1 MKRRKDSFYLILALP
16 SLIVTLF
23 IFSTPLFTLISTAFK
38 DGGLELINVLT
49 DSYTY
54 RLLFFSITEALI
66 SAILSLLIALP
77 FALFF
82 SSYTF
87 FSRSLILAI
96 ANAAFA
102 LPSIIAVLGFIIWYG
117 NNGLLNKLISL
128 LSSGRINIHVLYSF
142 SAIILCHIYL
152 NFPLAF
158 SLLTTSFMNQSDE
171 EEKCSLSLGKSK
183 LQTFLRITLNK
194 SKGTIS
200 SSFLLIF
207 LYCFSS
213 FLIVMTLGGKTNYYT
228 IEAEIYRRTIID
240 GNNISA
246 ASLSLFSFTFLS
258 LLLLLVGYGKEKKK
272 IDRRIKELKKA
283 KGKKLLLSILLSLLI
298 LLFILPPILS
308 IFYRA
313 FFTKDGTFTLKAWL
327 AIINGGRNGISTSL
341 KAIINSIVIALFS
354 SFLSTHISQNL
365 ALASVKTKS
374 RLIPL
379 LSSLPIALGSV
390 SLGLGFSFF
399 SSALKVESEIG
410 RFIIIILSHTA
421 ITLPFSIRT
430 IMPGAKS
437 ISEELTLVSLTLNSG
452 KMKALRRVEYPLLKD
467 WRRRAFAFCFALSVG
482 ETNST
487 ISLGEGKI
495 TTLPILIYKMINQYN
510 YQGAAALSILL
521 IVLTVIVFV
530 LTERRKINVS
540 GS

>member
-16 SLIVTLF
+16 SLVVTLF

-38 DGGLELINVLT
+38 DGLVEMGNVLT

-87 FSRSLILAI
+87 FSRSFVLAI
-96 ANAAFA
+96 SNAAFA

-117 NNGLLNKLISL
+117 NNGLLNSFISL
-128 LSSGRINIHVLYSF
+128 LSGGSITIHFLYSF

-158 SLLTTSFMNQSDE
+158 SLLTTSFMNQSNE

-183 LQTFLRITLNK
+183 LQTFLRITLDKN
-194 SKGTIS
+194 KGTIS
-200 SSFLLIF
+200 STLLLIF

-228 IEAEIYRRTIID
+228 IEAEIYRRTMID
-240 GNNISA
+240 GNDISA
-246 ASLSLFSFTFLS
+246 ASLSLFSFAFLS
-258 LLLLLVGYGKEKKK
+258 LLLLIVGYGKEKKK
-272 IDRRIKELKKA
+272 IDRKIKELKKA
-283 KGKKLLLSILLSLLI
+283 KGKKLLLAFLLSLLI

-308 IFYRA
+308 VFYRA
-313 FFTKDGTFTLKAWL
+313 FFTKDGTFTLNAWL
-327 AIINGGRNGISTSL
+327 SIINVGKRGISTSL
-341 KAIINSIVIALFS
+341 SAIINSIIIAIFS
-354 SFLSTHISQNL
+354 AFLTTQISQNL

-374 RLIPL
+374 KLIPL

-390 SLGLGFSFF
+390 SLGLGFSYF
-399 SSALKVESEIG
+399 SSALKIESNIG

-430 IMPGAKS
+430 IMPGAKR
-437 ISEELTLVSLTLNSG
+437 ISEELSLVSLTLNSG
-452 KMKALRRVEYPLLKD
+452 KMKAIRKVEYPLLKD
-467 WRRRAFAFCFALSVG
+467 WRRRSFAFCFALSMG

-510 YQGAAALSILL
+510 YQGAAALSIIL
-521 IVLTVIVFV
+521 IALTVVVFV

>member
-16 SLIVTLF
+16 SLIVTLL
-23 IFSTPLFTLISTAFK
+23 IFATPLYALISTAFK
-38 DGGLELINVLT
+38 NDIFEIKNVLI

-54 RLLFFSITEALI
+54 RLLLFSVAEALI

-87 FSRSLILAI
+87 FSHSFILAI
-96 ANAAFA
+96 SNAAFA

-128 LSSGRINIHVLYSF
+128 LSGGKITIQFLYSF

-183 LQTFLRITLNK
+183 LQTFLRITLDKN
-194 SKGTIS
+194 KGTIS
-200 SSFLLIF
+200 SSLLLIF

-240 GNNISA
+240 GNNSSA

-258 LLLLLVGYGKEKKK
+258 LLLLIVGYGKEKKK
-272 IDRRIKELKKA
+272 TDRRIKELKKA
-283 KGKKLLLSILLSLLI
+283 KGKKLLLAFLLSLLI

-313 FFTKDGTFTLKAWL
+313 FFNKDGTFTLNAWL
-327 AIINGGRNGISTSL
+327 SIINRGKRGISTSL
-341 KAIINSIVIALFS
+341 SAIINSIIIALLS
-354 SFLSTHISQNL
+354 SFLTTQIAQNL
-365 ALASVKTKS
+365 TLAAVKTKS
-374 RLIPL
+374 KLIPL

-390 SLGLGFSFF
+390 SLGLGFSYF
-399 SSALKVESEIG
+399 SSALRIESNIG
-410 RFIIIILSHTA
+410 RIIIIILSHTA

-430 IMPGAKS
+430 IMPGAKR
-437 ISEELTLVSLTLNSG
+437 ISEELSLVSLTLNSG
-452 KMKALRRVEYPLLKD
+452 KMKAIRKVEYPLLKD
-467 WRRRAFAFCFALSVG
+467 WRRRSFAFCFALSIG

-521 IVLTVIVFV
+521 IVLTVIIFV